1 MEYVMVVCKTL
12 SEGPK
17 MSYIY
22 FQLDSV
28 ETGIEYHQLLGK
40 ITFCEGDSL
49 QKAGIVPIV
58 ANKL

>member
-28 ETGIEYHQLLGK
+28 ESGIEYHQLLGK
-40 ITFCEGDSL
+40 NDIL
-49 QKAGIVPIV
+49 
-58 ANKL
+58 